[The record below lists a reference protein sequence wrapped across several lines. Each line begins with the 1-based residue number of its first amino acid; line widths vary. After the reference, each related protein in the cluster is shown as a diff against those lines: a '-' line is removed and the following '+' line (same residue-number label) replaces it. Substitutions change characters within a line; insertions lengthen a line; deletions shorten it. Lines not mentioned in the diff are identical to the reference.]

1 MSASLAQLL
10 TDALKK
16 AGVEVAMVVVKGGG
30 HNIVPPVHDSKVNEF
45 LDKHLKK

>member
-1 MSASLAQLL
+1 MM

-16 AGVEVAMVVVKGGG
+16 AGVEVEMAVVKGGG
-30 HNIVPPVHDSKVNEF
+30 HNIVSPVHDAKLNEF